1 MRRVTGYGKTIYVD
15 TEVEISVDDIV
26 EYLDDEDIKE
36 MYEDAFGKPDSNWQQ
51 IYHLRRTLSEAEF
64 LKQLDV
70 MIMDNTGRIL

>member
-1 MRRVTGYGKTIYVD
+1 MRASRYNKTIYVD

-26 EYLDDEDIKE
+26 EYLDEEDIKE
-36 MYEDAFGKPDSNWQQ
+36 MYEDAFGKPDSNWFH
-51 IYHLRRTLSEAEF
+51 IYDLRRKLSAEEF